1 MNTSTMLDEQLP
13 ALEQRIRD
21 ELRSAMSKFPRWP
34 TDPMHAL
41 TVLQEEVGELSKAV
55 LQHTYEPHKNVTRDD
70 IHAEAIQCA
79 AMCLRFL
86 LSLHRYDF
94 TPGPQH
100 RQE

>member
-1 MNTSTMLDEQLP
+1 MTTSTMLYEQLP
-13 ALEQRIRD
+13 ALELRIRG
-21 ELRSAMSKFPRWP
+21 ELRQAMLKHPTWP
-34 TDPMHAL
+34 TDPLHAL
-41 TVLQEEVGELSKAV
+41 GVLQEEVGELSKAV
-55 LQHTYEPHKNVTRDD
+55 LQHTYEPHKKVTRDD

-94 TPGPQH
+94 TPSAQH

>member
-1 MNTSTMLDEQLP
+1 MKTSTLLDKELP
-13 ALEQRIRD
+13 TLELRIRD
-21 ELRSAMSKFPRWP
+21 ELRTAMAKFPRWP
-34 TDPMHAL
+34 TDPLHAL
-41 TVLQEEVGELSKAV
+41 AVLQEEVGELSKAV

-86 LSLHRYDF
+86 LSLQRYDF
-94 TPGPQH
+94 TPSQQH